1 MLPCPRGAVLLL
13 DQYFG
18 AVEQLVVLQKLCVR
32 EENRRL
38 FRTEAIFHLL
48 IIVLQGLMGIHH
60 RRIKGNQFGSRI
72 GLLILDHNFF
82 RGVLS
87 DRAVHY
93 AIGGRH
99 ATGKRGRAFG
109 FPQQTLAIQHHR
121 RCFLMLVTFAQAAFD
136 CRFERG
142 QCLLRIRALRGN
154 LDPSAVDHAQLQ

>member
-1 MLPCPRGAVLLL
+1 MLPRPSGTVLLF
-13 DQYFG
+13 DQDFG
-18 AVEQLVVLQKLCVR
+18 AIEQLVVLQKLCVR

-48 IIVLQGLMGIHH
+48 IIILQGLMGIHH

-99 ATGKRGRAFG
+99 TTGKRGRGFG
-109 FPQQTLAIQHHR
+109 FPQQALTIQHHR